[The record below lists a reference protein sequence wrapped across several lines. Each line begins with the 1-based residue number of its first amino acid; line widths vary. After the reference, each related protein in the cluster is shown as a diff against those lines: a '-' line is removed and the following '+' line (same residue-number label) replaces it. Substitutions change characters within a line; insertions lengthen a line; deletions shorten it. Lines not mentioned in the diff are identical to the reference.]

1 MRGHGSGNCDLLDE
15 GVPQAVEGGQLA
27 EQMEYPEPKV
37 PAHPVLS
44 WGTLCG
50 GVFTRQPSVLDVGDR
65 LDVMS
70 GRMALAHALQ
80 HMGAGPGTKILVP
93 AYHCTALVEP
103 IVWCGA
109 TPVFYR
115 THADLTADLD
125 DLASKVDASTRAL
138 LVIHYFGFPQDLATL
153 RAFSDAH
160 DLCLVE
166 DCAHAFF
173 GECQGRPLGS
183 VGDYAIASWWK
194 FFPMLEGGCL
204 TSGRYPV
211 GRIPLKGSGL
221 NFEARSLVNA
231 LERAGHLGRLRPL
244 SWLLAGLFR
253 LKDMVL
259 AWRKRRQRPDP
270 EQRTL
275 VPTGSPAFDAHWI
288 DRRPSRFSRFVG
300 RAAGHARIVRRRRR
314 NYLRLQH
321 ALREQP
327 GCSLVFPD
335 LPPGVVPYVFP
346 LLVDEPER
354 VFPFLKRRGVPI
366 IRFGEY
372 LWSGVDDTICSV
384 AADYSRRLFQFPC
397 HQELQESELTWILDE
412 VRSVLSQ
419 PAVEQPA

>member
-1 MRGHGSGNCDLLDE
+1 
-15 GVPQAVEGGQLA
+15 VKGGQLA

-44 WGTLCG
+44 WGTLG
-50 GVFTRQPSVLDVGDR
+50 GAFTRRPGVLDVGDR

-70 GRMALAHALQ
+70 GRMALAHALK
-80 HMGAGPGTKILVP
+80 HMGAGPGTKILLP
-93 AYHCTALVEP
+93 AYHCTAMVEP
-103 IVWCGA
+103 VVWCGA
-109 TPVFYR
+109 TPAFYR

-125 DLASKVDASTRAL
+125 DLACKVDASTRAL
-138 LVIHYFGFPQDLATL
+138 IVIHYFGFPQDLGAL

-160 DLCLVE
+160 DLRLIE

-173 GECQGRPLGS
+173 GEVSGRPLGS

-204 TSGRYPV
+204 TSHRFPV
-211 GRIPLKGSGL
+211 GRIPLQGVGFG
-221 NFEARSLVNA
+221 FEARSLVNS
-231 LERAGHLGRLRPL
+231 LEHAGHRGRLRPL

-253 LKDMVL
+253 LKDMVN

-275 VPTGSPAFDAHWI
+275 VPTGSPVFDAHWI
-288 DRRPSRFSRFVG
+288 DRRPSLFSRFVA
-300 RAAGHARIVRRRRR
+300 RAAGHGRIVRRRRA
-314 NYLRLQH
+314 NYLRLQQ
-321 ALREQP
+321 ALRDQP
-327 GCSLVFPD
+327 GCTLVFPE
-335 LPPGVVPYVFP
+335 LPAGVVPYVFP

-366 IRFGEY
+366 IRFGEF
-372 LWSGVDDTICSV
+372 LWSGVDDTTCSV

-397 HQELQESELTWILDE
+397 HQELQDSELAWILDE

>member
-1 MRGHGSGNCDLLDE
+1 
-15 GVPQAVEGGQLA
+15 
-27 EQMEYPEPKV
+27 MEYPEPKV

-44 WGTLCG
+44 WGTFGG
-50 GVFTRQPSVLDVGDR
+50 GVSARNPSVLDVGNR

-103 IVWCGA
+103 IVWRSA

-115 THADLTADLD
+115 THPDLTADLE
-125 DLASKVDASTRAL
+125 DLARKVDASTRAL
-138 LVIHYFGFPQDLATL
+138 IVIHYFGFPQDLGAL
-153 RAFSDAH
+153 RAFCDAH
-160 DLCLVE
+160 GLLLIE

-204 TSGRYPV
+204 TSGRFPV
-211 GRIPLKGSGL
+211 GRIPLRGSGFP
-221 NFEARSLVNA
+221 FEARSMVNA
-231 LERAGHLGRLRPL
+231 LERAGHQGRLRPL
-244 SWLLAGLFR
+244 SWLLAALFK
-253 LKDMVL
+253 LKDTVL
-259 AWRKRRQRPDP
+259 AWRKRRQRPDA

-288 DRRPSRFSRFVG
+288 DRRPSRFSRFVA
-300 RAAGHARIVRRRRR
+300 RAAGRSRIVRRRRE
-314 NYLRLQH
+314 NYLRLQQ
-321 ALREQP
+321 ALRDQP
-327 GCSLVFPD
+327 GCSLVFDD

-354 VFPFLKRRGVPI
+354 VFPLLKRRGVPI

-372 LWSGVDDTICSV
+372 LWSGVDETTCSV

-397 HQELQESELTWILDE
+397 HQELRESELAWILDE
-412 VRSVLSQ
+412 VRSGLSQ
-419 PAVEQPA
+419 PVVEQPA